1 MKAIYR
7 TYRPATFEEVTGQ
20 EHVKTTIQN
29 QLKNDD
35 VSQAYLFTG
44 PRGVGKTTL
53 ARLLAKAVN
62 CTERDGS
69 EPCNACDAC
78 ESIADGSAL
87 DISEIDAASHTDVA
101 NVRENIIESVRFAP
115 NSLDYK
121 VYIID
126 EVHMLST
133 HAFNALLK
141 TIEEPPEHA
150 IFILATTEIHK
161 VPQTIISRCQRFDFR
176 RIPVKEIVSRLQMIS
191 KSEGVDIEESV
202 LFEVARHAEGCPRD
216 AESLLGQI
224 LALGKDEVDRE
235 AASLV
240 LPATT
245 TVLLVDFL
253 EAVFKDDVKT
263 SIELLNTYVEQGVD
277 MAHFCEDTIGF
288 LRGMLFEA
296 LGKRGAFFEAYDEGV
311 KERVGP
317 MIERA
322 SADKIRFAIE
332 SMLDARRLMKSD
344 KIPQIRLELAVLD
357 ICDTGG
363 SMEAN
368 TDTDPD
374 TSSPDENS
382 ESVAKQEN
390 KQPKEKETKKE
401 ESVDKQMDKQKQED
415 QKESPDTTSDD
426 RVAGDNTVAPPPV
439 EPMDEKSHMERLRDK
454 GTEDN
459 APGDDSVAKA
469 QETAQNS
476 SSVETMEGEAVE
488 VKDEAAGGDVPVVS
502 LDQVKEK
509 WPQIAGM
516 IKEKNS
522 TLPMVFQN
530 GSISD
535 IQGDIL
541 EMEFEY
547 ALHADTVNKT
557 KNRRLIESIVKKVMG
572 VQVRVQARHSKDD
585 TDETVDTLLN
595 EFGGNVV

>member
-20 EHVKTTIQN
+20 EHVKKTIQN
-29 QLKNDD
+29 QLKNGD

-62 CTERDGS
+62 CTERDGF

-78 ESIADGSAL
+78 ERIADGSAL

-115 NSLDYK
+115 NTLDYK

-176 RIPVKEIVSRLQMIS
+176 RIPVKDIVKRLKMIS

-263 SIELLNTYVEQGVD
+263 AIELLNTYVEQGVD
-277 MAHFCEDTIGF
+277 MVHFCEDTTEF
-288 LRGMLFEA
+288 LRGMLFES
-296 LGKRGAFFEAYDEGV
+296 LGKRGEFFESYDEGV
-311 KERVGP
+311 KERVAP
-317 MIERA
+317 MVESA
-322 SADKIRFAIE
+322 STDKIRFAIE
-332 SMLDARRLMKSD
+332 AMLGARRLMKSD

-357 ICDTGG
+357 ICDTDNLNVTG
-363 SMEAN
+363 
-368 TDTDPD
+368 PD
-374 TSSPDENS
+374 VSSSPDS
-382 ESVAKQEN
+382 KDDKTGESSAK
-390 KQPKEKETKKE
+390 KQNTQQRAQQTKDAA
-401 ESVDKQMDKQKQED
+401 VDKSADNQAQAASKTSADKPSED
-415 QKESPDTTSDD
+415 RAAD
-426 RVAGDNTVAPPPV
+426 DNTVAPPPV
-439 EPMDEKSHMERLRDK
+439 EPMDEKPHLQQ
-454 GTEDN
+454 TEHATKDEVETSS
-459 APGDDSVAKA
+459 DS
-469 QETAQNS
+469 QEEIQTAGQ
-476 SSVETMEGEAVE
+476 SSVETADGEAVE
-488 VKDEAAGGDVPVVS
+488 VKEKAAGGDVPVVS
-502 LDQVKEK
+502 MDQVKKK
-509 WPQIAGM
+509 WPQIAEM

-572 VQVRVQARHSKDD
+572 VQVRVQARHNKDD

>member
-29 QLKNDD
+29 QLKNND

-176 RIPVKEIVSRLQMIS
+176 RIPVKAIVSRLQMIS
-191 KSEGVDIEESV
+191 KNEGVDIEESV

-277 MAHFCEDTIGF
+277 MAHFCEDTIEF

-311 KERVGP
+311 KERVTP
-317 MIERA
+317 MIEHA

-363 SMEAN
+363 SVD
-368 TDTDPD
+368 TDTEIDPD
-374 TSSPDENS
+374 TSSPDENG
-382 ESVAKQEN
+382 ESVAKQKN
-390 KQPKEKETKKE
+390 KQPKKETKKE
-401 ESVDKQMDKQKQED
+401 EGVDKHIDKQKQKD
-415 QKESPDTTSDD
+415 QKEPTDTASNH
-426 RVAGDNTVAPPPV
+426 RVADDNTVAPPPV
-439 EPMDEKSHMERLRDK
+439 EPMDEQSHMERSRDA
-454 GTEDN
+454 GEEGNASADN
-459 APGDDSVAKA
+459 SVDKA
-469 QETAQNS
+469 QETTQS
-476 SSVETMEGEAVE
+476 TSSVETKEGEAVD
-488 VKDEAAGGDVPVVS
+488 VKDKAAGGDVPVVS

-530 GSISD
+530 GSIAD

-572 VQVRVQARHSKDD
+572 VQVRVQARHNKDD